1 MKQISVGVTHVVW
14 FSIGM
19 VLIALIQCPYFKQ
32 LLDLPAIIGIRLI
45 LMGIATINT
54 FFSVSVAKC

>member
-1 MKQISVGVTHVVW
+1 
-14 FSIGM
+14 M
-19 VLIALIQCPYFKQ
+19 VLIALIQCLYFKQ

-54 FFSVSVAKC
+54 FFSVSAAKC